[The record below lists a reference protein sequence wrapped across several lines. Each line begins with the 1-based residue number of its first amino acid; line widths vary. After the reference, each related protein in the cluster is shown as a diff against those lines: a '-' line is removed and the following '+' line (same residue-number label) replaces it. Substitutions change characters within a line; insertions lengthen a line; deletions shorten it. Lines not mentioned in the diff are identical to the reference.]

1 VQPST
6 SLAADEASSLAAALM
21 GPSMPEAC
29 SLAAALMGPSM
40 PEACSLAAA
49 LMGPSMPEASSLAA
63 SLIPT
68 ATMTAGRTGRAR
80 STAQEARS
88 WRTGGKGGRIKVFT
102 Y

>member
-29 SLAAALMGPSM
+29 FLAAALMGPSM
-40 PEACSLAAA
+40 SE
-49 LMGPSMPEASSLAA
+49 AA

-68 ATMTAGRTGRAR
+68 ATMTAGRAR

>member
-1 VQPST
+1 MPPLEKSHPYHFPSEGGDSVQPST

-21 GPSMPEAC
+21 GPSMSE
-29 SLAAALMGPSM
+29 
-40 PEACSLAAA
+40 
-49 LMGPSMPEASSLAA
+49 AA

-68 ATMTAGRTGRAR
+68 ATMTAGRAR